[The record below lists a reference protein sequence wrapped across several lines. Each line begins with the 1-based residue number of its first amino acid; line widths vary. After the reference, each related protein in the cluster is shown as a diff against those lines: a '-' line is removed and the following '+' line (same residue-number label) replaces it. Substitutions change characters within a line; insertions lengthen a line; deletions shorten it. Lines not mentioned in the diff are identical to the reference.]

1 MRVLVSVFVFVLALS
16 ANAAEQRTTLDQAAE
31 DYVHLALE
39 IGAHEKD
46 FVDAYFGPPEWRV
59 EAEAHPRN
67 ISELKAEADRI
78 QSTLSAMDM
87 SAQEPMEHRRNAWL
101 SANVA
106 SARSR
111 LDIIDGTRFRFRDE
125 ATRLFALTPELR
137 PLESYDPVLERI
149 EALLPGSG
157 PLAERVEAFRNRYVI
172 PSDRLDVVINAAIAE
187 CRRRTLAHIQ
197 LPANEHF
204 KIEFVTRRSW
214 GAYNW
219 YQGDNQ
225 SLIQVNTD
233 LPIFV
238 DRAIQLG
245 CHEGYPGHHVQGI
258 YNERQYRER
267 GLIEFSVAPLYGPT
281 SALNEGG
288 ADFGVDLAFPREER
302 LLFEGTALYPLAGLD
317 PSTAPVY
324 GALREALHDLSG
336 ASLTIAAMYLDGEID
351 RGRALELTRHY
362 QLISRE
368 RAERS
373 LAFTEQYRSYV
384 INYSAGKDLISAYV
398 HRAGQHEAA
407 HWAAYERIWSELML
421 PMDLTRL
428 IPRP

>member
-1 MRVLVSVFVFVLALS
+1 MRLLASLFVLFFAIS
-16 ANAAEQRTTLDQAAE
+16 AGAAERRTTLDEAAQH
-31 DYVHLALE
+31 YVHLVLE

-46 FVDAYFGPPEWRV
+46 FVDAYFGPPEWRI

-78 QSTLSAMDM
+78 QSTLGAMDT
-87 SAQEPMEHRRNAWL
+87 SAQQPMEHRRNAWL
-101 SANVA
+101 KANVA

-111 LDIIDGTRFRFRDE
+111 LDMIEGARFRFRDE
-125 ATRLFALTPELR
+125 AMRLFALTPELR

-157 PLAERVEAFRNRYVI
+157 SLAERVETFRNRYVI
-172 PSDRLDVVINAAIAE
+172 PSNRLDAVMGVAIAE
-187 CRRRTLAHIQ
+187 CRRRTLAHIR

-204 KIEFVTRRSW
+204 KMEFVTRHSW

-219 YQGDNQ
+219 YQGGNQ

-233 LPIFV
+233 LPVFI
-238 DRAIQLG
+238 DRAVQLG

-288 ADFGVDLAFPREER
+288 RRLWRRSGVSPRGAHSLRSDSAVSFGRSRSLD
-302 LLFEGTALYPLAGLD
+302 GAGLRRFARSAPRSFRRKPND
-317 PSTAPVY
+317 CGDVSRRRNRPGPRTRTDAALST
-324 GALREALHDLSG
+324 H
-336 ASLTIAAMYLDGEID
+336 LTG
-351 RGRALELTRHY
+351 TRRT
-362 QLISRE
+362 QSR
-368 RAERS
+368 
-373 LAFTEQYRSYV
+373 
-384 INYSAGKDLISAYV
+384 V
-398 HRAGQHEAA
+398 HRAISLLRNQLFGRQG
-407 HWAAYERIWSELML
+407 I
-421 PMDLTRL
+421 D
-428 IPRP
+428 